1 MTKNILH
8 WYLFSIVVVFKPY
21 ETKIATMETTQNIHG
36 NDSRIMTVPDV
47 YALQHFY
54 LKLWLGW
61 NWQVQESGE

>member
-1 MTKNILH
+1 MVITRAVEQDVTP
-8 WYLFSIVVVFKPY
+8 S
-21 ETKIATMETTQNIHG
+21 TAAQCACAMETVSG